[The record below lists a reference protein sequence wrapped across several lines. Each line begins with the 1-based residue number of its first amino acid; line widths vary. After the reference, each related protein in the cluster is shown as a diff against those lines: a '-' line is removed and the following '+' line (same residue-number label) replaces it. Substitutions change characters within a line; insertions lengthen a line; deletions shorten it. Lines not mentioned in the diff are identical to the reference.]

1 MGSVTPR
8 LSHCRSA
15 VRGET
20 ALGLPVVQETI
31 LMKNAAF
38 DDGKNTFAPTV
49 RYLSTRIK

>member
-8 LSHCRSA
+8 LSRCRSA

-20 ALGLPVVQETI
+20 ALGLPVIQGTL

-38 DDGKNTFAPTV
+38 DDGKNAFAPTV